1 MSYFDQTG
9 LPFADYLQSGSP
21 EALATLAAIASG
33 LGYNQ
38 RIVGEVPTGAI
49 DGQNATFTSANPFVP
64 ESLEVFV
71 NGCKQSIVDDYQAI
85 APNQITLTFS
95 PSVGEKIS
103 INYAIA

>member
-21 EALATLAAIASG
+21 EALATLAAISSG

-49 DGQNATFTSANPFVP
+49 DGVNATFSSANPFVP

-71 NGCKQSIVDDYQAI
+71 NGCKQAIVADYQAI
-85 APNQITLTFS
+85 APSQIIFNFS
-95 PSVGEKIS
+95 PSVGEVVS
-103 INYAIA
+103 INYAVA